1 MISKKVPPAWS
12 LPKKDLKTT
21 IFPIFLF
28 AQKQI
33 WSMGAVQ
40 NIGNCTKYWELDK
53 ILGTVQNIGNCTK
66 FWEMYKLLWTA
77 QNIGNW
83 TIFWEM
89 YKILGTEQSFGTI
102 RNKRKL

>member
-33 WSMGAVQ
+33 GSMGA
-40 NIGNCTKYWELDK
+40 
-53 ILGTVQNIGNCTK
+53 VQNIGNCTK
-66 FWEMYKLLWTA
+66 FWEMYKILWTEH
-77 QNIGNW
+77 NFRKCTNYC
-83 TIFWEM
+83 ELH
-89 YKILGTEQSFGTI
+89 KILGTEPYFGKCTKYWEL
-102 RNKRKL
+102 NKVLEL